1 MTDHANTQ
9 MPPEGSR
16 EDIELLLPWYINGTL
31 EAADVAKVEAYLERH
46 PDMTTQLTTLR
57 EDFDETIHAN
67 EAIAGPSGAALDRL
81 MAQIETE
88 TPAHLRARQQA
99 TRAGRGLMSSIDDFL
114 RSLSPGRLGWAA
126 MAAAAVIM
134 LQAGVVGTMM
144 FNLPAGDTTYRTASG
159 GKALIGT
166 FALVQFKAT
175 ASFSAV
181 SAFLTEQGAEIVA
194 GPKPGGLYRVRLSVD
209 KLDEVQRTALIEKLR
224 GNATLINT
232 VLPSQ

>member
-126 MAAAAVIM
+126 MAAA
-134 LQAGVVGTMM
+134 
-144 FNLPAGDTTYRTASG
+144 RAS
-159 GKALIGT
+159 
-166 FALVQFKAT
+166 
-175 ASFSAV
+175 S
-181 SAFLTEQGAEIVA
+181 E
-194 GPKPGGLYRVRLSVD
+194 R
-209 KLDEVQRTALIEKLR
+209 
-224 GNATLINT
+224 
-232 VLPSQ
+232 